1 MKSSRR
7 VSCFFRLVSLLAVV
21 ASFSW
26 TEVTSKSQAQMFRIP
41 GMNGPDE
48 SENEGDGL
56 HTERRVETK
65 LEQMS
70 AAARKK
76 NTSEVLEHLE
86 SLRAADPML
95 IVRGSDK
102 VFVPLHRDLFF
113 FDSAIQ
119 F

>member
-1 MKSSRR
+1 MESSRR
-7 VSCFFRLVSLLAVV
+7 VSCLLRLVSLLAVA

-26 TEVTSKSQAQMFRIP
+26 TEAISKAQAQMFRIP
-41 GMNGPDE
+41 GMNGPEVSEE

-56 HTERRVETK
+56 HTERRIETK

-76 NTSEVLEHLE
+76 NTSEVLDHLE

-113 FDSAIQ
+113 
-119 F
+119 